1 MKLII
6 LSSVLLLWLN
16 HSQAFRYPL
25 PNNFYN
31 YRHRNNPKPAPI
43 EELKNGENRILEKPL
58 PPQKVQ
64 LILEMIA
71 SRLEELK
78 NLPLMMVTQK
88 KSEESGEE
96 KQEKTE
102 KSSMRLNRMM

>member
-31 YRHRNNPKPAPI
+31 YRHRNHPKPENVQEI
-43 EELKNGENRILEKPL
+43 EKEVPHILEKPL
-58 PPQKVQ
+58 PPEKVQ

-71 SRLEELK
+71 SRWEELK